1 MSFEQGRIC
10 YVTLRETNSQQCSSR
25 AYVGTLWGLY
35 LSVTPE
41 IEVKLRIIEFFET
54 DGPSI
59 LDLFDNTGID
69 GEGHT
74 AELVGPSRSRS
85 ASTLQNPGHGAR
97 RDYNA
102 PMESRQPWSHHYQLQ
117 FVTPEC
123 RP

>member
-41 IEVKLRIIEFFET
+41 I